1 MLDLLFPTTCVLCG
15 HNGPPLCIEC
25 LSGLPPAPDLA
36 PPPGFDAFGAL
47 LSYEGETRRLIAAI
61 KFQGHSDAIELP
73 ARVLAELVEVAPDVV
88 TWAPTSRQRQ
98 RQRGYDQAELIART
112 VSQSLGCQCLPTLQ
126 RNAASGDSTGDHQTG
141 RSRRERLAGASFA
154 FGGSG
159 VGTRGVDP
167 HRLGSVLV
175 VDDIRTTGA
184 TLSAAGDTLLEAG
197 ATSVSGL
204 TLAVTL

>member
-1 MLDLLFPTTCVLCG
+1 MLFVTQCAGCNQPGEALCHRCRFSLAAASSQVSETG
-15 HNGPPLCIEC
+15 IMAALPFEGVARQVVH
-25 LSGLPPAPDLA
+25 GLKYRNRRSVARQVARLMV
-36 PPPGFDAFGAL
+36 
-47 LSYEGETRRLIAAI
+47 RRLRL
-61 KFQGHSDAIELP
+61 GT
-73 ARVLAELVEVAPDVV
+73 VDVV

-126 RNAASGDSTGDHQTG
+126 RNATSGDSTGDHQTG